1 MASGAVNIESL
12 RGWIGKTQ
20 SRDDVVSPGPV
31 AALSATL
38 DRNDPRPKAG
48 DPLPLLWHWLYF
60 LPVHRQSELGPDG
73 HVRLGG
79 FLPPVPLSR
88 RMYAGGRVES
98 HRPLRVGDS
107 VSRLSRIEDV
117 TYKEGRSGPLV
128 FVKVRHQI
136 SNGDGLALIEDQDI
150 VYRDHSKPGES
161 VSQPTR
167 TLEHAN
173 WTREVRPDEVLLFRY
188 SALTFN
194 GHRIHY
200 DRHFTTTAQGYPGLV
215 VHGPLLAT
223 LLADL
228 VRNNLPKADVS
239 AFSFRAVAPLFDTEP
254 FRVCG
259 RLDDQRTVK
268 LWAEGPDHVLAVEA
282 VAMLV

>member
-1 MASGAVNIESL
+1 VNIESL
-12 RGWIGKTQ
+12 RGWIGRTE

-38 DRNDPRPKAG
+38 DRDDPRPKAG
-48 DPLPLLWHWLYF
+48 DPLPLLWHWLFF
-60 LPVHRQSELGPDG
+60 LPIHRQSELGADG
-73 HVRLGG
+73 HARLGG
-79 FLPPVPLSR
+79 FLPPVPLPR
-88 RMYAGGRVES
+88 RMYAGGRIES
-98 HRPLRVGDS
+98 HRPLCVGDS
-107 VSRLSRIEDV
+107 VSRLSRVEDV

-128 FVKVRHQI
+128 FVKVRHRI
-136 SNGDGLALIEDQDI
+136 SSGAGLALIEDQDI
-150 VYRDHSKPGES
+150 VYRDDSKPGES

-167 TLEHAN
+167 APEHAT
-173 WTREVRPDEVLLFRY
+173 WTRELRPDAVLLFRY

-215 VHGPLLAT
+215 VHGPLIAT
-223 LLADL
+223 MLADL
-228 VRNNLPKADVS
+228 VRNNLPAANVS
-239 AFSFRAVAPLFDTEP
+239 AFSFRAVAPLFDTNP

-268 LWAEGPDHVLAVEA
+268 LWAEGPRQELAVEA
-282 VAMLV
+282 IASLV

>member
-1 MASGAVNIESL
+1 
-12 RGWIGKTQ
+12 
-20 SRDDVVSPGPV
+20 
-31 AALSATL
+31 
-38 DRNDPRPKAG
+38 
-48 DPLPLLWHWLYF
+48 
-60 LPVHRQSELGPDG
+60 
-73 HVRLGG
+73 
-79 FLPPVPLSR
+79 
-88 RMYAGGRVES
+88 MYAGGRVES

-107 VSRLSRIEDV
+107 VSRLSRVEDV

-136 SNGDGLALIEDQDI
+136 SNGAGLALIEDQDI
-150 VYRDHSKPGES
+150 VYRAESKPGES
-161 VSQPTR
+161 TLQPTR
-167 TLEHAN
+167 APENAD
-173 WTREVRPDEVLLFRY
+173 WTREVRPDAVMLFRY

-239 AFSFRAVAPLFDTEP
+239 ALSFRAVAPLFDTDP

-268 LWAEGPDHVLAVEA
+268 LWAEGPGQILAVEA
-282 VAMLV
+282 VATLV